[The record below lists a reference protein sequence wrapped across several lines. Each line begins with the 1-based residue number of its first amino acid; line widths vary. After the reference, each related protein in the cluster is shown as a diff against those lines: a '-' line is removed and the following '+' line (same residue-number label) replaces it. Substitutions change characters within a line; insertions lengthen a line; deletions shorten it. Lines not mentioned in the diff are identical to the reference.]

1 MEESRATRASLR
13 PGLKGGWERELESWL
28 EPERETMTEW
38 GEERR
43 ENKEGQIGGEG
54 RRAE

>member
-1 MEESRATRASLR
+1 M
-13 PGLKGGWERELESWL
+13 G
-28 EPERETMTEW
+28 PERETMTGW

-54 RRAE
+54 KRAEKKEHERNYIERLEIECRGDES